1 MAVPRFLSVVK
12 SPRTATFITFP
23 ELPGAVF
30 IGTPSNADLDRAV
43 YMQATFADYVET
55 LCQVTLHAALRK
67 IGWSYAEIMAAVLNP
82 DTLTSCVYLSDVRD
96 IDLVPALIAA

>member
-1 MAVPRFLSVVK
+1 MTRPRFLPVVK

-30 IGTPSNADLDRAV
+30 IGTPSNADLDHAI
-43 YMQATFADYVET
+43 YMQATFADYET
-55 LCQVTLHAALRK
+55 DLCQVTLHAALRK
-67 IGWSYAEIMAAVLNP
+67 IGWGYAEIMAAVLNP
-82 DTLTSCVYLSDVRD
+82 ATLTNCVYLADLRD